1 MEKKPAVH
9 LDQFITRLQQAD
21 GVEGLRGVMSQV
33 TTDMGLGGF
42 IYINRRIPKLM
53 LCVSEQT
60 VIASHSVEWT
70 ARRIEPDPG
79 WVERIIVRAAAD
91 ELPFFWG
98 APEPTTGALAQLPQ
112 DPPLAAGPAASHG
125 WTVPIHDA
133 VGRVAALS
141 FTGAQDFAAF
151 CHEIEAHRATLHVM
165 AIYFHA
171 HARKVLATQDRASTA
186 HLTPRELQ
194 CLGWAAQGKSRTDI
208 GQIMGV
214 SPRTIK
220 FHLENA
226 QRKLNVA
233 HTTQAVLRAA
243 LLGLITITEEF

>member
-1 MEKKPAVH
+1 MH
-9 LDQFITRLQQAD
+9 LEQFIPRIQQSE

-33 TTDMGLGGF
+33 TTEMGLGGF
-42 IYINRRIPKLM
+42 IYINRRIPRFLM
-53 LCVSEQT
+53 CVSEQT
-60 VIASHSVEWT
+60 IIASSSAEWS
-70 ARRIEPDPG
+70 ARRIEPDPR
-79 WVERIIVRAAAD
+79 WIEHVIERAAAD
-91 ELPFFWG
+91 ELPFYWG
-98 APEPTTGALAQLPQ
+98 TPEPAAGAGSLEQLPHA
-112 DPPLAAGPAASHG
+112 PPLSAGPTASHG
-125 WTVPIHDA
+125 WTVPVHDA
-133 VGRVAALS
+133 IGRVAALS

-151 CHEIEAHRATLHVM
+151 CDEIEAHRATLHVM

-171 HARKVLATQDRASTA
+171 YVRRVLATQDRTSTA
-186 HLTPRELQ
+186 NLTPRELQ

>member
-1 MEKKPAVH
+1 VQI
-9 LDQFITRLQQAD
+9 DRFIIQIRESD
-21 GVEGLRGVMSQV
+21 GIEGLRRVMSRV

-42 IYINRRIPKLM
+42 IYYINRRMHPQRIR
-53 LCVSEQT
+53 VSEQT
-60 VIASHSVEWT
+60 IIASFPAEWT
-70 ARRIEPDPG
+70 ARHVERDPS
-79 WVERIIVRAAAD
+79 WIERIIVRAAAD
-91 ELPFFWG
+91 ELPFYWG
-98 APEPTTGALAQLPQ
+98 APEPTGTSVLEWLLQA
-112 DPPLAAGPAASHG
+112 PPLAAGPAVSHG

-133 VGRVAALS
+133 IGRVAALS
-141 FTGAQDFAAF
+141 FTAAQDFGAL
-151 CHEIEAHRATLHVM
+151 CHEVEAHRATLHVM

-171 HARKVLATQDRASTA
+171 YVRKALVTQGRASTA
-186 HLTPRELQ
+186 SLTPRELQ

-208 GQIMGV
+208 GQIIGV

-243 LLGLITITEEF
+243 LLGLITPTEEF

>member
-1 MEKKPAVH
+1 MH
-9 LDQFITRLQQAD
+9 LEQFITRIQQSD
-21 GVEGLRGVMSQV
+21 GVEGLRGVMGQV
-33 TTDMGLGGF
+33 TTEMGLGGF
-42 IYINRRIPKLM
+42 IYINRRIPKLLM
-53 LCVSEQT
+53 CASEQT
-60 VIASHSVEWT
+60 IIASASAKWT
-70 ARRIEPDPG
+70 APRIEPDPR
-79 WVERIIVRAAAD
+79 WVEHVIVRAAAD

-98 APEPTTGALAQLPQ
+98 APQPAAAAALELAPA
-112 DPPLAAGPAASHG
+112 PPLSAGAVASHG

-141 FTGAQDFAAF
+141 FTGAQDFTAF

-171 HARKVLATQDRASTA
+171 YVRRVLATQDRTSTA